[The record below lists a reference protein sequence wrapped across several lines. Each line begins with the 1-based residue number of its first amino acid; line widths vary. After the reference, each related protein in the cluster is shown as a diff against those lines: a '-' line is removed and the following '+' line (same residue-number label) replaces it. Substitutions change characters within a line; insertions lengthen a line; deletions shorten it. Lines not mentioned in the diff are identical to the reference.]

1 MLEQLMAIFKAGQVA
16 DSRGRIDYG
25 FRTHKAGKG
34 HFKQNQ
40 RKEHSLSKRRKMKS
54 SAR

>member
-1 MLEQLMAIFKAGQVA
+1 MLEQLMAIFKAEQVV
-16 DSRGRIDYG
+16 DSRGRTDYG
-25 FRTHKAGKG
+25 FHAHKAGKG

-40 RKEHSLSKRRKMKS
+40 RKERSLSKRRKIKS